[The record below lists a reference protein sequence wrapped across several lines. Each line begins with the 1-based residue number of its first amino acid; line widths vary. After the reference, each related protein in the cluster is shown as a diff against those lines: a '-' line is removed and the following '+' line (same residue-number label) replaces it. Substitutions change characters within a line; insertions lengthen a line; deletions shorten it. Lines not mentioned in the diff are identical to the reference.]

1 MKHKVIIQPPAR
13 LDIEAA
19 YQYLRE
25 RAPDA
30 AERWLAGIEK
40 SIESL
45 EQHPNRSQVAAESQE
60 FPEVIRQLIYGG
72 RRGRYRILYVVRG
85 KEVRVLHVRHG
96 AQRRMS
102 GDEIEG

>member
-1 MKHKVIIQPPAR
+1 
-13 LDIEAA
+13 
-19 YQYLRE
+19 
-25 RAPDA
+25 
-30 AERWLAGIEK
+30 
-40 SIESL
+40 
-45 EQHPNRSQVAAESQE
+45 
-60 FPEVIRQLIYGG
+60 VIRQLIYGG